1 MNNTAWWII
10 IFILILLI
18 LAAGEIYRETHTF
31 RVRKYKVKT
40 KKHRHSKLC
49 KSDFLSDLHNCV
61 YGNKNDKLYKAI
73 QAEMPDM
80 ILIGGYA
87 GRKRRQFRTGS
98 S

>member
-31 RVRKYKVKT
+31 RVRSKNE

-49 KSDFLSDLHNCV
+49 KSDFF
-61 YGNKNDKLYKAI
+61 K
-73 QAEMPDM
+73 
-80 ILIGGYA
+80 
-87 GRKRRQFRTGS
+87 
-98 S
+98 

>member
-40 KKHRHSKLC
+40 KKNIGIQKLC
-49 KSDFLSDLHNCV
+49 KSDFF
-61 YGNKNDKLYKAI
+61 K
-73 QAEMPDM
+73 
-80 ILIGGYA
+80 
-87 GRKRRQFRTGS
+87 
-98 S
+98 

>member
-40 KKHRHSKLC
+40 KKNIGIQNCVKVI
-49 KSDFLSDLHNCV
+49 FLSDLHNCV

-73 QAEMPDM
+73 AGYDFNRR
-80 ILIGGYA
+80 GYA

>member
-40 KKHRHSKLC
+40 KKNIRHSKLC
-49 KSDFLSDLHNCV
+49 KSDFF
-61 YGNKNDKLYKAI
+61 K
-73 QAEMPDM
+73 
-80 ILIGGYA
+80 
-87 GRKRRQFRTGS
+87 
-98 S
+98 

>member
-40 KKHRHSKLC
+40 KKNIGNSEVLSFLLKEMLRH
-49 KSDFLSDLHNCV
+49 DRMT
-61 YGNKNDKLYKAI
+61 A
-73 QAEMPDM
+73 
-80 ILIGGYA
+80 
-87 GRKRRQFRTGS
+87 
-98 S
+98 